1 MNLLYRLVFSSLL
14 LLPLWGQSYVLN
26 NANELLVPKSV
37 EFVNELSSELFAK
50 TGFSLYVVAVDK
62 IDGEGKA
69 GRLALKQKILS
80 SLSNPYGVLFF
91 IKSHKKID
99 IVLNPNLDKVDTGE
113 IITQYMVP
121 ILIQEKELNPKVIS
135 AAILNGYAKLADD
148 IAKTYDVGLEKNIIV
163 DTSGVKDFIH
173 YSIYVMLGI
182 MFGLIFLIYLF
193 RKKR

>member
-1 MNLLYRLVFSSLL
+1 MRFFYRLVFSSLL
-14 LLPLWGQSYVLN
+14 FFPLWGKSYVLDN
-26 NANELLVPKSV
+26 SHQLLVPKSV
-37 EFVNELSSELFAK
+37 EFVDELSNELFVK

-62 IDGEGKA
+62 TDSKGKA

-80 SLSNPYGVLFF
+80 SLSSPYGVLFF

-99 IVLNPNLDKVDTGE
+99 IVLSPNLDKVDTGE

-121 ILIQEKELNPKVIS
+121 ILIQEKELNPKIIS

-148 IAKTYDVGLEKNIIV
+148 IAKTYGVNLENNLVV
-163 DTSGVKDFIH
+163 DTSGAKDFIH
-173 YSIYVMLGI
+173 YSVYVMLGI

-193 RKKR
+193 RKK

>member
-14 LLPLWGQSYVLN
+14 FLPLWGQFYVLN
-26 NANELLVPKSV
+26 NTNELLVPKSV

-99 IVLNPNLDKVDTGE
+99 IVLSPNLDKVDTGE

-121 ILIQEKELNPKVIS
+121 ILIQEKELNPKIIS